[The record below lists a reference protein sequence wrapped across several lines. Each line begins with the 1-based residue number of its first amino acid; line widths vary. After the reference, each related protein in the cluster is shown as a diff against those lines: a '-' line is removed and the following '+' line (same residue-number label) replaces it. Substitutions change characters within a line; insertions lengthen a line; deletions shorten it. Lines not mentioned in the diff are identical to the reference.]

1 MTWNYFRDPI
11 SPSPSGLCSDTMER
25 CGVKLSRRV
34 GKVLEVYGV
43 LGTHI
48 KVLERLRLG

>member
-1 MTWNYFRDPI
+1 
-11 SPSPSGLCSDTMER
+11 MEHHV
-25 CGVKLSRRV
+25 VKLSRRV

-48 KVLERLRLG
+48 KVLDWGDLLAPRISHVLS